1 MTFSDGR
8 SVNGFW
14 RYLKRIVCGIAIA
27 FSAVVLIASTAAGQ
41 NFPKPQG
48 FVNDFAGMISS
59 GAKAQLEE
67 ELVNFEK
74 ETSAEIA
81 VATVNS
87 LEGYTVEDYAARLFE
102 AWGIGKKDKDNG
114 VLLLVAKEERK
125 VRIEVGYGLEPVITD
140 GRAGGILDDMVV
152 PEFKEGNYEQGI
164 INGVKAIEVYIR
176 LGTPPEPLSENPV
189 NDILGDHI
197 VVLGILGI
205 ITMYLIGFMARTK
218 SIWLGA
224 VWGIIV
230 GVILGLSWGS
240 LLMTILMPFGTG
252 GMGLGLDY
260 LLSRNY
266 KKRKGKGLST
276 GWFSSGGG
284 FSGGGSSSGSSHSG
298 GFGGGSSGGGG
309 ASRGW

>member
-1 MTFSDGR
+1 MLKKTFT
-8 SVNGFW
+8 
-14 RYLKRIVCGIAIA
+14 GITIA
-27 FSAVVLIASTAAGQ
+27 LAAVLLISSAAAGQ
-41 NFPKPQG
+41 TFPKPQG
-48 FVNDFAGMISS
+48 FVNDFAGMMSP
-59 GAKAQLEE
+59 GVKAQLED

-74 ETSAEIA
+74 ETSAEVV
-81 VATVNS
+81 VATVNG

-102 AWGIGKKDKDNG
+102 AWGIGKKTKDNG

-140 GRAGGILDDMVV
+140 GRAGGILDDVVV
-152 PEFKEGNYEQGI
+152 PEFKEDNYEKGI
-164 INGVKAIEVYIR
+164 IDGVIAIEGYIR
-176 LGTPPEPLSENPV
+176 VGTPPEPLSENPV
-189 NDILGDHI
+189 NDILGDHF
-197 VVLGILGI
+197 VVLVILGM

-224 VWGIIV
+224 VWGITIGIV
-230 GVILGLSWGS
+230 LGLSWGS
-240 LLMTILMPFGTG
+240 LLMTVLMPFGTG
-252 GMGLGLDY
+252 GLGLGLDY

-266 KKRKGKGLST
+266 KKRKEKGLST

-284 FSGGGSSSGSSHSG
+284 FRGGGSSSGSSHSG